1 MERRFSTCL
10 VFENDSSPPGGPSCH
25 LHVMCSRYVFV
36 TVMDGFTLIPLVV
49 YCDFVLLNSASPS
62 LDVHWMEVMNS
73 TWAFAK
79 LQRADAEL
87 MAGFGQ
93 FVSTQGRP
101 QSPFPVD
108 SLYFLSWFPQA
119 PRILSLN
126 TTDLGALM

>member
-1 MERRFSTCL
+1 
-10 VFENDSSPPGGPSCH
+10 
-25 LHVMCSRYVFV
+25 
-36 TVMDGFTLIPLVV
+36 MDGFTLIPLVV

-108 SLYFLSWFPQA
+108 SLYFLSWFSSSPQD
-119 PRILSLN
+119 S
-126 TTDLGALM
+126 